1 MRNRWVKIALG
12 VVAAVILVIVA
23 IPLFV
28 NADTFRPKIEAELSS
43 SLGRKVTL
51 GHLSL
56 SILSGSLVAEDI
68 SIADDPAMSTSPF
81 VEAKKLHIGI
91 ELGPFLFHHQ
101 VQITEIAIDSPSIH
115 LIHNQSGLWNFSNIG
130 STAKKSTEKSASQ
143 ESIIPALTIGALK
156 IKDGSATISSLP
168 ANGKPFTCS
177 DINITVQQFSFLKSF
192 PFELSAKFPGD
203 GAVELSGNAGP
214 ISQIDA
220 SDTPFDAKLKLT
232 HFDPVAANIVGQGQ
246 GIGMVADFDGQVA
259 SNGTDLTSKGKLQA
273 SKLLLSRTGSPA
285 PQPVNIDYAVVNHLD
300 QRTGQISDIAVNAG
314 SAAAHLTGAYR
325 MTGQTAVVDLHLS
338 APNMPIDQLED
349 LLPAVGVTLP
359 SGSRLQGGTVTANLA
374 ISGPATAVT
383 ISGPVEIDNTELAGF
398 DLATKIQGMSNLGGT
413 KGGTKIEKVST
424 VLDSS
429 PQMTKF
435 SNIYGSIPAIGTA
448 SGDGTVAPS
457 GALDFKLVAKFSNA
471 STVGAIANTG
481 LNAIGGLLGNRS
493 GNAADKGIPLT
504 ISGTTSNPSFR
515 ADMKTFVKQQAGGL
529 LGQSNGQ
536 QKTTNQQQLNN
547 TVKSLK
553 GLLGK

>member
-1 MRNRWVKIALG
+1 MRSRWLKIALG
-12 VVAAVILVIVA
+12 VVAALILVIVA
-23 IPLFV
+23 IPFFV
-28 NADTFRPKIEAELSS
+28 NADTFRPKIQTELSS

-68 SIADDPAMSTSPF
+68 SIADDPTMSTTPF

-101 VQITEIAIDSPSIH
+101 VQITEITIDSPAIH
-115 LIHNQSGLWNFSNIG
+115 LIHNPSGTWNFSNIG
-130 STAKKSTEKSASQ
+130 STAEKPAQASSSQ
-143 ESIIPALTIGALK
+143 ESMIPALTIGALK
-156 IKDGSATISSLP
+156 IKDGSATITSLP
-168 ANGKPFTCS
+168 ATGKPFTCS
-177 DINITVQQFSFLKSF
+177 DINITVQKFSFLKSF

-203 GAVELSGNAGP
+203 GAVELTGNAGP
-214 ISQIDA
+214 ISQKDA

-232 HFDPVAANIVGQGQ
+232 HFDPVAANVVAAGQ

-259 SNGTDLTSKGKLQA
+259 SNGTDLTSKGKIQA

-285 PQPVNIDYAVVNHLD
+285 PQPVTLNYAVINHLD
-300 QRTGQISDIAVNAG
+300 QRAGEISDISINAG
-314 SAAAHLTGAYR
+314 SAAARVRGTYR
-325 MTGQTAVVDLHLS
+325 MSGQVAIVDLHLS

-349 LLPAVGVTLP
+349 MLPAVGVTLP
-359 SGSRLQGGTVTANLA
+359 SGSRLQGGTLTTNLSIA
-374 ISGPATAVT
+374 GPATAVT

-398 DLATKIQGMSNLGGT
+398 DLAAKIQGMSNLGGT

-424 VLDSS
+424 VLESS

-457 GALDFKLVAKFSNA
+457 GALDFTMVAKFSNA
-471 STVGAIANTG
+471 STVGSVANTG
-481 LNAIGGLLGNRS
+481 LNALGGLLGNKS
-493 GNAADKGIPLT
+493 GNAADKGIPLI
-504 ISGTTSNPSFR
+504 ISGTTSNPSIR
-515 ADMKTFVKQQAGGL
+515 ADMKAFVKQQASGL
-529 LGQSNGQ
+529 LGSSNGQ
-536 QKTTNQQQLNN
+536 QPTNKQQQLNN
-547 TVKSLK
+547 TVKTLK
-553 GLLGK
+553 GLFGK